1 MSNWQL
7 PEGIDELTGNQANA
21 FESARRE
28 LLDLYQSW
36 GYEIVVPPM
45 IEYADNLVLNS
56 KSIDD
61 KTFKFLDSASTR
73 MLGVHSDITPQVAR
87 IDSKRDNS
95 EDIYRYCYI
104 NAILQTKAD
113 DFYASRSPIQAG
125 VELYGYEGID
135 ADIEVIV
142 LMLSSL
148 KLLDISTP
156 TLSLGNTAIF
166 NALCDSANLEDKDK
180 SALRDIFRR
189 KSVPDLNNFLSQN
202 QIKESSKFKS
212 LVNLDGD
219 AEVLDDALKIF
230 KGMPSI
236 IEAIND
242 LRKLNNFFKDY
253 DIKLMF
259 DLGEVKAYEYHD
271 GIVFAAYSQKF
282 SKAIAQ
288 GGRYDGLSQSFDSTR
303 EATGFSFDLKFL
315 IHQQASK
322 VKSKKVLN
330 APNIDNPD
338 FIKLVNQLRAQGHII
353 KTDLK
358 GTNDVDFVNKNGKWK
373 LKG

>member
-7 PEGIDELTGNQANA
+7 PEGIDELTGNKAIA
-21 FESARRE
+21 FESARRA

-45 IEYADNLVLNS
+45 IEYADNLVLKS
-56 KSIDD
+56 KSIND
-61 KTFKFLDSASTR
+61 KTFKFLDSVSAR
-73 MLGVHSDITPQVAR
+73 MLGVHSDITPQIAR
-87 IDSKRDNS
+87 IDSKKDNS
-95 EDIYRYCYI
+95 EDVYRYCYI

-125 VELYGYEGID
+125 IELYGFKGID

-166 NALCDSANLEDKDK
+166 NALCDAARLQNNDRD
-180 SALRDIFRR
+180 ALRDIFRR
-189 KSVPDLNNFLSQN
+189 KSLPDLNNFLSHN

-212 LVNLDGD
+212 LINLDGD
-219 AEVLDDALKIF
+219 AEVLDDALKVF

-236 IEAIND
+236 IVAIND
-242 LRKLNNFFKDY
+242 LKKLNDFFTDF

-271 GIVFAAYSQKF
+271 GIVFAAYSEKF

-315 IHQQASK
+315 IHQQATK
-322 VKSKKVLN
+322 VDSKKVLN
-330 APNIDNPD
+330 APNIDD
-338 FIKLVNQLRAQGHII
+338 SDLIEFVNNLRVKGHII
-353 KTDLK
+353 RTDLK
-358 GTNDVDFVNKNGKWK
+358 GSSDVDFVKEDGKWK

>member
-1 MSNWQL
+1 
-7 PEGIDELTGNQANA
+7 
-21 FESARRE
+21 
-28 LLDLYQSW
+28 
-36 GYEIVVPPM
+36 
-45 IEYADNLVLNS
+45 
-56 KSIDD
+56 
-61 KTFKFLDSASTR
+61 
-73 MLGVHSDITPQVAR
+73 
-87 IDSKRDNS
+87 
-95 EDIYRYCYI
+95 
-104 NAILQTKAD
+104 
-113 DFYASRSPIQAG
+113 
-125 VELYGYEGID
+125 
-135 ADIEVIV
+135 
-142 LMLSSL
+142 
-148 KLLDISTP
+148 
-156 TLSLGNTAIF
+156 
-166 NALCDSANLEDKDK
+166 
-180 SALRDIFRR
+180 
-189 KSVPDLNNFLSQN
+189 
-202 QIKESSKFKS
+202 
-212 LVNLDGD
+212 
-219 AEVLDDALKIF
+219 
-230 KGMPSI
+230 MPSI

-242 LRKLNNFFKDY
+242 LRKLNDFFKDY
-253 DIKLMF
+253 DTKLMF